1 MKICFKIICL
11 QLHGGP
17 TPPSASSVNGN
28 VGSGAVANLSI
39 NSSGTASMTSGNDQG
54 EERAARSM
62 SPNAKRQKLD
72 FFANENVVEGTETC
86 STIENPN
93 QIQTLKNEDSDNEFN
108 ATDAEGLF
116 CSGQESPSKY
126 QTIIIQLLGNNCNNS
141 LINTRHKRNIV
152 PTAAEDKNNFTIL

>member
-1 MKICFKIICL
+1 M

>member
-1 MKICFKIICL
+1 
-11 QLHGGP
+11 
-17 TPPSASSVNGN
+17 
-28 VGSGAVANLSI
+28 
-39 NSSGTASMTSGNDQG
+39 MTSGNDQG